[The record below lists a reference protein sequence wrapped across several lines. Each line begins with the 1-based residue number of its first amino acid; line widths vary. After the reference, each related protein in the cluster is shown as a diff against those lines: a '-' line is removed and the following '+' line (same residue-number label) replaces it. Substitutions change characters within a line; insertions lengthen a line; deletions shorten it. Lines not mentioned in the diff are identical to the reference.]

1 WLRTYPPN
9 NEPTIAAAH
18 RTRATTASD
27 QRSAVIR
34 AARAAVMGT
43 IIPAARHPRDTNRSM
58 QVAVDPR
65 APAAPYEQI
74 RAQIAGEARSGELPA
89 GTRLPTVRALADE
102 LAVAPGTV
110 ARAYR
115 TLEEDGVIE
124 TRGRHGTFV
133 AAGGDA
139 TARAAFAAAVEYV
152 T

>member
-1 WLRTYPPN
+1 M
-9 NEPTIAAAH
+9 A
-18 RTRATTASD
+18 
-27 QRSAVIR
+27 
-34 AARAAVMGT
+34 T
-43 IIPAARHPRDTNRSM
+43 IIPVARHARDTNPSM
-58 QVAVDPR
+58 QVAVDPGAQ
-65 APAAPYEQI
+65 APPYEQI
-74 RAQIAGEARSGELPA
+74 RAQIAAQARSGALPA

-133 AAGGDA
+133 AAGGDE

-152 T
+152 TRLRRLGLGRAEALAQVEAALRASPEAGE